1 MNESASGI
9 PSCLWLE
16 RLAHLVIAENRHH
29 MAGPTFCGR
38 DGFVINSS
46 WLNKELH
53 HILSKL
59 QETRVDHVPRG
70 LVVTE
75 VFNVY
80 RLFCTGATTRARE
93 ANVPNDVTETNNRW
107 SKIER
112 KSSGMPR
119 MSMAE
124 LYTEIRQADATKICF
139 SKSL

>member
-1 MNESASGI
+1 
-9 PSCLWLE
+9 
-16 RLAHLVIAENRHH
+16 
-29 MAGPTFCGR
+29 MARKAGTLGHRGKQTSYGWAYFLR
-38 DGFVINSS
+38 QRRFVINSS

-80 RLFCTGATTRARE
+80 RLFCRGATTRARE